1 MLKISCISLHLI
13 FASALKVNQYPEFGT
28 ENFTYNE
35 ECGDRNNYKCWKKG
49 GHSLDRC
56 LLGALRNPPDS
67 PDWRSYSSELNDNH
81 KDSMLGNTPKKH
93 IGWVPQ
99 NTNDAD
105 DTDDMAPYSGGWMQ
119 INLGEEQE
127 VVGVATQG
135 RGDGPATHQQWVTLY
150 RVKISKD
157 EKTWTDVK
165 TAAGTMDFTGN
176 IDNEGV
182 VTNRFPKVLAQYVR
196 ILIRKGCGV
205 SNAMTLRAGVV
216 VC

>member
-1 MLKISCISLHLI
+1 MSLHLI

-49 GHSLDRC
+49 GHSLDQC
-56 LLGALRNPPDS
+56 LSKLINPPEGHDY
-67 PDWRSYSSELNDNH
+67 RTYSTTFRNDAGHN
-81 KDSMLGNTPKKH
+81 KSMLGNEVSH
-93 IGWVPQ
+93 VGWVPA
-99 NTNDAD
+99 NTNEFTD
-105 DTDDMAPYSGGWMQ
+105 DDMAPYMGGYMT
-119 INLGEEQE
+119 INLGREQG

-135 RGDGPATHQQWVTLY
+135 RGDGTTQFKQWVSMY

-157 EKTWTDVK
+157 KKIWTDVE
-165 TAAGTMDFTGN
+165 TAAGTLDFKGN
-176 IDNEGV
+176 INNGGNMLEGL

-196 ILIRKGCGV
+196 ILIRKGSTSGQT
-205 SNAMTLRAGVV
+205 TLRAGVV